1 MSLWGRGRQKQLGG
15 KMDCFHLMFHQ
26 EGKSGQKFKAG
37 SEMEVVQDH
46 CLLAC
51 SGWLSLH
58 FHITQDPL
66 LRAGTIQSR
75 LCPPTSIIK

>member
-26 EGKSGQKFKAG
+26 EGKSGQEFKAG
-37 SEMEVVQDH
+37 SEMEVVKDH

-51 SGWLSLH
+51 SG
-58 FHITQDPL
+58 
-66 LRAGTIQSR
+66 
-75 LCPPTSIIK
+75 